1 MVVPTPTGL
10 PAFAPSEN
18 SVRWE
23 EDSKDPLACVK
34 SGKASKNHSFD
45 DNDHQKRE
53 DPI

>member
-23 EDSKDPLACVK
+23 EDPLACVK
-34 SGKASKNHSFD
+34 SSKASKNHSFSFD
-45 DNDHQKRE
+45 GYDQALT
-53 DPI
+53 